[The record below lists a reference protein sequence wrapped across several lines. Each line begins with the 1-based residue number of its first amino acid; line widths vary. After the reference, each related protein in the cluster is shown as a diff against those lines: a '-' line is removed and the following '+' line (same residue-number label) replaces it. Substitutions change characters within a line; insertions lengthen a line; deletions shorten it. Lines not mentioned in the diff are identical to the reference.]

1 MAPALLGHLTKPCRR
16 CRTTSSFCLHTKH
29 IQSLHVPHKDPP
41 PSFCYLW
48 VLCNLRLR
56 RSSCTPKKG
65 QKRHF
70 NEKVAFKK
78 RALKLRHPNQKKKP
92 GGIHKQWWLE
102 GVVLVSFSKLLGFY
116 SEPIL
121 PISLLSLLSY
131 LIYLNYLLPNYLH
144 LFSGQS

>member
-1 MAPALLGHLTKPCRR
+1 MAPALLGHLTEPCRR
-16 CRTTSSFCLHTKH
+16 CCATSSFCLHAKH
-29 IQSLHVPHKDPP
+29 IQSLHVPHKDA
-41 PSFCYLW
+41 PSFCCLW

-65 QKRHF
+65 QKHHF

-78 RALKLRHPNQKKKP
+78 RALKLRHSNQKKKP

-116 SEPIL
+116 SEPITY
-121 PISLLSLLSY
+121 IIVIITELSHLSE
-131 LIYLNYLLPNYLH
+131 L
-144 LFSGQS
+144 SAS